1 MLRHGRFL
9 VAVLRLCPQ
18 RGHKASPSATL
29 PLLPARV
36 AWPCATFSHWPNAM
50 GQRVASLR
58 WHCPPRGWVSMV
70 HVPPLRW
77 HRPSRAAHEVA
88 V

>member
-58 WHCPPRGWVSMV
+58 WHCPPS
-70 HVPPLRW
+70 
-77 HRPSRAAHEVA
+77 AAQGVGVYGPCA
-88 V
+88 TSALA